1 MAAKKFKFVSPGI
14 FLNEIDN
21 SQLPREP
28 REVGPMIIG
37 RTQRGPAMRPVQ
49 VDSFADFVEMFGEPL
64 PGGKGVDVWREGNA
78 QTPLYAAYAAQ
89 AWLKNSSTCNV
100 VRLLGKEHFQKSSGG
115 EAGWNT
121 TKKLGQAGVTPVAK
135 DVVDY
140 GGAYG
145 LWVFPSRMSGSDAA
159 EGVAANTRI
168 HATGTLAAVWYFD
181 QGGIGLVGRQTDG
194 QTITGGV
201 ATQPNLGGARAQF
214 IATDAAGNFHA
225 VVSGSNYGRKIT
237 FNLAPGNKNHIR
249 RVFNTNPTLSNEDI
263 TSYNSRIPYWLGE
276 SFEYELSM
284 MENSGSGLNY
294 VLTSSTVSS
303 AGAEHPNTAVNAG
316 FTAAKGG
323 TPKYF
328 GVILGIAPHKT
339 LNSNKNHSSHLL
351 PFRQGKTNASGDSTN
366 PATGWFY
373 SQDMGG
379 GANSGSYHANKMQKL
394 FKFHGLDLGAW
405 VQDNVKVSITNLDYS
420 TNEFYKYGKFDV
432 LVRRIDDTDRSPV
445 VLERYS
451 NCNLDPNSLD
461 YIARQI
467 GDRYVT
473 FNNNDRRLVEK
484 GMYRNRSKYIRI
496 EMNTDVD
503 GGTTNE
509 EYLPFGMYGPVK
521 YKNWRY
527 IQANAALAPQVGDTH
542 EAAVANTYA
551 MARGGHL
558 AGNVGDITQN
568 AQGIFISGSTGLFTG
583 GNINEAALTG
593 DQQARFL
600 FVFPSVALRV
610 SASQDNLANPADAFF
625 GAWTG
630 RAKTNSV
637 FNPGIKDLVKPLS
650 DGTLYDTPGPAN
662 ASYLNYM
669 WTFSLDEVRAR
680 TGSVGVVHDFTY
692 VSGSR
697 VNNAGP
703 TNKHVYAATNNF
715 STGSSYR
722 DILDL
727 GCDSFTA
734 LFYGGTDGFDITEK
748 EPLRNT
754 LLADKTEKSHYTFNT
769 IKEAID
775 IIKDP
780 EVAEYN
786 LVSVPGVTHEG
797 LTYHLLQTVE
807 DRADALAVIDL
818 KGDFQPN
825 HEGNDGRAY
834 GSVTTVIN
842 NLKDR
847 AINSSY
853 GCVYYPWVQIRD
865 TLYGNLV
872 FVPPSVAAIGA
883 MSYTDRV
890 KAPWFAPA
898 GFNRGGLTSGV
909 AGLPVINVT
918 DKLTSKDRDKL
929 YDANINP
936 IASFP
941 NEGIVIFGQKT
952 LQVTRSALDRI
963 NVRRLLLFVKKGVS
977 AIASDILFEP
987 NVQETW
993 DRFINR
999 ANPFLADVKA
1009 RFGLTD
1015 YKLVLDETTT
1025 TPDLIDQNILYAKV
1039 FLKPARAIEF
1049 IAVDFIITNTGAA
1062 FED

>member
-37 RTQRGPAMRPVQ
+37 RTQRGPAMRPVR
-49 VDSFADFVEMFGEPL
+49 VDSFADYVEMFGEPL
-64 PGGKGVDVWREGNA
+64 PGGKGVDVWREGNT
-78 QTPLYAAYAAQ
+78 QTPLYASYAAQ

-100 VRLLGKEHFQKSSGG
+100 VRLLGKEHSSKSSGG

-121 TKKLGQAGVTPVAK
+121 TKKLGMSSTGTPVAK
-135 DVVDY
+135 DNVDY

-145 LWVFPSRMSGSDAA
+145 LWVFPGRMSGSDGIVSAK
-159 EGVAANTRI
+159 VHT
-168 HATGTLAAVWYFD
+168 TGTLAAVWYFD
-181 QGGIGLVGRQTDG
+181 QGSMGLVGRQTNG
-194 QTITGGV
+194 GAITGGV
-201 ATQPNLGGARAQF
+201 STQPNIAGAKAQF
-214 IATDAAGNFHA
+214 IASDAAGNFHA

-237 FNLAPGNKNHIR
+237 FNLTPGNKNHLR
-249 RVFNTNPTLSNEDI
+249 RVFNTNPTLTNESI
-263 TSYNSRIPYWLGE
+263 TSTNSRIPYWLGE
-276 SFEYELSM
+276 SYEYELSM

-294 VLTSSTVSS
+294 QLTASSYTDVG
-303 AGAEHPNTAVNAG
+303 AGANHVMINAG
-316 FTAAKGG
+316 FTES
-323 TPKYF
+323 PKYF
-328 GVILGIAPHKT
+328 GVILGIAPYNT
-339 LNSNKNHSSHLL
+339 ANSTSNHSSHLL

-366 PATGWFY
+366 SATGWFY

-473 FNNNDRRLVEK
+473 FDNNDRRLVEK

-503 GGTTNE
+503 AGTTNE
-509 EYLPFGMYGPVK
+509 EFLPFGMYGPVK

-527 IQANAALAPQVGDTH
+527 LQKGAGPEAGTGDVH
-542 EAAVANTYA
+542 HSSVANTYA
-551 MARGGHL
+551 MVRGGNK
-558 AGNVGDITQN
+558 AGAGTDITQN
-568 AQGIFISGSTGLFTG
+568 AGLQFISGACGLTGQI
-583 GNINEAALTG
+583 INEEAL
-593 DQQARFL
+593 DVSQRARFY
-600 FVFPSVALRV
+600 FVFPSVALRM

-630 RAKTNSV
+630 RAKTNPV
-637 FNPGIKDLVKPLS
+637 FNPGIKDLIKPLS
-650 DGTLYDTPGPAN
+650 DGTMYDTPGPNN

-697 VNNAGP
+697 VNNAGI

-715 STGSSYR
+715 STGSSYK

-734 LFYGGTDGFDITEK
+734 LFYGGTDGLDITEK
-748 EPLRNT
+748 EPFRNT

-780 EVAEYN
+780 EVVEYN
-786 LVSVPGVTHEG
+786 LAAVPGVTHEG

-818 KGDFQPN
+818 KGDFQPS
-825 HEGNDGRAY
+825 HEGNDGRTY
-834 GSVTTVIN
+834 GSVTTVVN

-952 LQVTRSALDRI
+952 LQITRSALDRI

-987 NVQETW
+987 NVRETW